1 MTTRAN
7 IKITVL
13 QVLDR
18 LPAGYP
24 QRGSALRA
32 EARHGRYRPGHPGAG
47 GPADDHLHHL
57 HPHRGAQVRHHRR
70 RPRPVITDMTIHD
83 TIVTVASL
91 ALMAW
96 IVYIVYRH

>member
-1 MTTRAN
+1 M
-7 IKITVL
+7 
-13 QVLDR
+13 
-18 LPAGYP
+18 
-24 QRGSALRA
+24 SALRA
-32 EARHGRYRPGHPGAG
+32 EVSLALSPSPGT
-47 GPADDHLHHL
+47 ADIDLAIQEL
-57 HPHRGAQVRHHRR
+57 EALRMITSTTCILTGERQVRHHRR